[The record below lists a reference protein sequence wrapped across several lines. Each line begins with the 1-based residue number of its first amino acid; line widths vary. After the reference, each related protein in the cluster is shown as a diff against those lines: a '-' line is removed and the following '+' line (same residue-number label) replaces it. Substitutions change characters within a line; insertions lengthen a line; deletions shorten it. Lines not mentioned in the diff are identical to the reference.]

1 MSELEISKKY
11 TLILNENEFDTIL
24 NCLRE
29 FVLKQSEF
37 INLPL
42 AEEKTKKLIGEL
54 EKKK

>member
-29 FVLKQSEF
+29 FAFKQSEF

-42 AEEKTKKLIGEL
+42 NERKAKKLIEEL
-54 EKKK
+54 VKKK